1 MINPNDLHIVNY
13 CHPNCIPLQNIL
25 WQSKDE
31 AFRTA
36 AELAQKNHGA
46 TAFWRFADFENYYP
60 RRMETDRLL
69 YDAFMRLG
77 GKPEVEHPLS
87 FVLQGSDYLHSW
99 FDHGAITML
108 PLNSIPD
115 EVISFTHGDSMS
127 TPRPDGTI
135 PVFTKEMLLR
145 QTAEYQGT
153 LDDFMQEIANT
164 CHYIEVQ
171 VWRKLTDSI
180 KKRADR

>member
-1 MINPNDLHIVNY
+1 MIDSNNLHIVNY

-69 YDAFMRLG
+69 YDAFIRLG

-99 FDHGAITML
+99 FDYGTVTTL

-115 EVISFTHGDSMS
+115 EVISFTRGDSMS
-127 TPRPDGTI
+127 APRPDGTI
-135 PVFTKEMLLR
+135 HVYTKADLLR
-145 QTAEYQGT
+145 QIAEYQGT
-153 LDDFMQEIANT
+153 PEEFMHDIINT

-171 VWRKLTDSI
+171 VWRKL
-180 KKRADR
+180 AV

>member
-1 MINPNDLHIVNY
+1 MIDPDHLHIVNY
-13 CHPNCIPLQNIL
+13 CHPSCTPLQNIL
-25 WQSKDE
+25 WLPKDE

-36 AELAQKNHGA
+36 SELAQKNHGA

-69 YDAFMRLG
+69 YDAFIRLG

-87 FVLQGSDYLHSW
+87 FVLQGSDYLHNW
-99 FDHGAITML
+99 FDHGTVTTL
-108 PLNSIPD
+108 PLYSIPD
-115 EVISFTHGDSMS
+115 DVLSFTRGDSMS
-127 TPRPDGTI
+127 APRPDGTI

-145 QTAEYQGT
+145 QTAEYQGP
-153 LDDFMQEIANT
+153 LDDFMQEITGT

-171 VWRKLTDSI
+171 VWRKLSVEEPL
-180 KKRADR
+180 